1 MKIAVLGA
9 TGRAGSAIVAEA
21 RKRGHDVLAVVRD
34 PQKLRAG
41 WAKPFRRW

>member
-21 RKRGHDVLAVVRD
+21 RKRGHDVLAV
-34 PQKLRAG
+34 AG